1 MTERLLETRRIILVK
16 ASRFTE
22 KYGSYAVVVGGSY
35 GLGAAFAES
44 IAQRGVNLIL
54 LARDEERLTATA
66 SRLRQTYGVE
76 VVSFAADVSDYES
89 VKSWLNGLT
98 LEIGLLVYD
107 AAYAPIGLFEA
118 VTEEQLLMATEVNVK
133 APLLLA
139 KLLSTPM
146 IERGRGGIILMSSLA
161 GSQGSPKLAAYAAT
175 KSFNAVLAEGLWA
188 ELKPHGVDV
197 LACLAGAIRTPGYQE
212 ADGGTSAP
220 GTLDAKVVAEQTLNA
235 LGKGPIIIPGAVNK
249 IARFVLT
256 RLLSRRAA
264 IAIMSSNTKG
274 LS

>member
-1 MTERLLETRRIILVK
+1 
-16 ASRFTE
+16 
-22 KYGSYAVVVGGSY
+22 
-35 GLGAAFAES
+35 
-44 IAQRGVNLIL
+44 
-54 LARDEERLTATA
+54 
-66 SRLRQTYGVE
+66 
-76 VVSFAADVSDYES
+76 
-89 VKSWLNGLT
+89 
-98 LEIGLLVYD
+98 
-107 AAYAPIGLFEA
+107 
-118 VTEEQLLMATEVNVK
+118 
-133 APLLLA
+133 
-139 KLLSTPM
+139 M

-188 ELKPHGVDV
+188 ELKPHGIDV

-249 IARFVLT
+249 FARFVLT
-256 RLLSRRAA
+256 RLLSRRTA